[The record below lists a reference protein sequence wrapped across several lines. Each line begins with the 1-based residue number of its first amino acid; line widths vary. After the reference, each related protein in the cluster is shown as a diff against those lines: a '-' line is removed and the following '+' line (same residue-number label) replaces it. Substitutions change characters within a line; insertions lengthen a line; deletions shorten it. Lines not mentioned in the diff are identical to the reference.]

1 MKKVFFRIILLC
13 AMLYSVSMAE
23 EIRAESPAAAAER
36 EETIVFPASGSET
49 APEADYISRK
59 MPHRIRLRVTRL
71 SGMRLSSPS
80 RELYLAL
87 REEVTAVAAGE
98 QASTIFEIPY
108 GEVFQNTYTAGEL
121 GIESILDENRKI
133 TQEAKDAA
141 LAAMTAK
148 REQVS
153 GRAAIQCL
161 VNDYPYE
168 LYWYNKSEGAGT
180 KIIYRTTTY
189 SATTSQISVNG
200 TIIVQMTVS
209 ADYAAVSIGADG
221 TAVSAEY
228 EVDTGYGE
236 SVQAAARN
244 AEQILN
250 QAAGMD
256 DYGKLCYFRD
266 AICSLTDYNHEAVA
280 DKVYGD
286 PWQLVWVFDGK
297 PNTKVVCEGY
307 AKAFQ
312 YLAGMATTEA
322 TVISVQGRIPAGA
335 HMWNIVATHR
345 HNYLVDL
352 TNQDSGYDLFM
363 KGYTSGDTD
372 TGYTVDGGTSNIR
385 YIYNERLE
393 WSEAELTLSPFDY
406 TAWKAAV
413 EQAPEA
419 EISHDTVYPGYAA
432 AVRVIH
438 EDGLFPATGMI
449 IHGEAGA
456 NETEAG
462 ETGLISEAGSYTVSV
477 IRDGVES
484 SASPPIE
491 IAVGEIPDGD
501 RVRIPDGSVVESEAF
516 AENPGITIA
525 EAHNCSIQRDAFRD
539 CEHLAM
545 AIVSGCTIEDGGF
558 PEWTLLCTDRIETW
572 DGNRFLIRIAEE

>member
-1 MKKVFFRIILLC
+1 MKKVFFRIILLS
-13 AMLYSVSMAE
+13 AMIFSVSLGE
-23 EIRAESPAAAAER
+23 DITAESPAEAAER
-36 EETIVFPASGSET
+36 EETIVVSASGSEA
-49 APEADYISRK
+49 APEEEYISRM
-59 MPHRIRLRVTRL
+59 MPHKIRLRVTRL
-71 SGMRLSSPS
+71 SGMSLSSPS

-87 REEVTAVAAGE
+87 REPVAAVAAGE

-133 TQEAKDAA
+133 TEAAKSAA
-141 LAAMTAK
+141 LAAMIAN

-168 LYWYNKSEGAGT
+168 LYWYNKSEGGGT
-180 KIIYRTTTY
+180 KISYRTTTY

-200 TIIVQMTVS
+200 TIIVRMTVS
-209 ADYAAVSIGADG
+209 ADYAAVSIGSDG
-221 TAVSAEY
+221 TAESAEY

-236 SVQAAARN
+236 SVRAAAQN
-244 AEQILN
+244 AEKILN
-250 QAAGMD
+250 QAAEMD
-256 DYGKLCYFRD
+256 DYGKLRYFRD
-266 AICSLTDYNHEAVA
+266 AICNLTDYNHEAVG

-297 PNTKVVCEGY
+297 PNTKVCEGY

-322 TVISVQGRIPAGA
+322 TAISVQGRIPAGA
-335 HMWNIVATHR
+335 HMWNIVATYG

-372 TGYTVDGGTSNIR
+372 MGYTVDGGMGNIR
-385 YIYNERLE
+385 YMYNEGLE
-393 WSEAELTLSPFDY
+393 WSETELTLSPFDY
-406 TAWKAAV
+406 TEWKAAV
-413 EQAPEA
+413 EQAPEV
-419 EISHDTVYPGYAA
+419 EVSHETVYPGYAA

-438 EDGLFPATGMI
+438 EDGLFPATAMI

-456 NETEAG
+456 SDTEAG

-484 SASPPIE
+484 SASQPIE
-491 IAVGEIPDGD
+491 IAAGEMPDGN
-501 RVRIPDGSVVESEAF
+501 RVRIPDGSMIESEAF

-558 PEWTLLCTDRIETW
+558 PEWTLLCTDRIGTW

>member
-1 MKKVFFRIILLC
+1 MKKVFFRIILLS
-13 AMLYSVSMAE
+13 AMIFSVSLGE
-23 EIRAESPAAAAER
+23 DITAESPAEAAER
-36 EETIVFPASGSET
+36 EETIVVSASGSEA
-49 APEADYISRK
+49 APEEEYISRM
-59 MPHRIRLRVTRL
+59 MPHKIRLRVTRL
-71 SGMRLSSPS
+71 SGMSLSSPS

-87 REEVTAVAAGE
+87 REPVAAVAAGE

-133 TQEAKDAA
+133 TEAAKSAA
-141 LAAMTAK
+141 LAAMIAN

-168 LYWYNKSEGAGT
+168 LYWYNKSEGGGT
-180 KIIYRTTTY
+180 KISYRTTTY

-200 TIIVQMTVS
+200 TIIVRMTVS

-221 TAVSAEY
+221 TAESAEY

-236 SVQAAARN
+236 SVRAAAQN

-250 QAAGMD
+250 QAAEMD

-266 AICSLTDYNHEAVA
+266 AICNLTDYNHEAVG

-322 TVISVQGRIPAGA
+322 TAISVQGRIPAGA
-335 HMWNIVATHR
+335 HMWNIVATHG

-372 TGYTVDGGTSNIR
+372 TGYTVDGGTGNIR
-385 YIYNERLE
+385 YIYNEGLE

-406 TAWKAAV
+406 TEWKAAV
-413 EQAPEA
+413 EQAPEV
-419 EISHDTVYPGYAA
+419 EISHDTVYPGYA
-432 AVRVIH
+432 VVLRVIH
-438 EDGLFPATGMI
+438 EDGLFPATTMI
-449 IHGEAGA
+449 IHGEAEA
-456 NETEAG
+456 DETEDG

-484 SASPPIE
+484 PVSQPIE
-491 IAVGEIPDGD
+491 IATGEMPGGD
-501 RVRIPDGSVVESEAF
+501 RLRIPDGSVVESEAF
-516 AENPGITIA
+516 AENPGIIIA
-525 EAHNCSIQRDAFRD
+525 EAHNCSIERDAFRD

-558 PEWTLLCTDRIETW
+558 PEGTLLCTDRIGDW
-572 DGNRFLIRIAEE
+572 DGNRFVIRTADE

>member
-1 MKKVFFRIILLC
+1 MKKAFFRIILLS
-13 AMLYSVSMAE
+13 AMIFSVSLAE
-23 EIRAESPAAAAER
+23 AITAESPAEAAER
-36 EETIVFPASGSET
+36 EETIVLSASGSEET
-49 APEADYISRK
+49 PEADYISRM
-59 MPHRIRLRVTRL
+59 MPHKIRLRVTRL
-71 SGMRLSSPS
+71 SGMSLSSPS

-87 REEVTAVAAGE
+87 REPVAAVAAGE

-108 GEVFQNTYTAGEL
+108 GEVFQNTFTAGEL

-133 TQEAKDAA
+133 TEAAKSAA
-141 LAAMTAK
+141 LAAMIAN

-168 LYWYNKSEGAGT
+168 LYWYNKSEGGGT
-180 KIIYRTTTY
+180 KISYRTTTY
-189 SATTSQISVNG
+189 SATTSQIRVNG
-200 TIIVQMTVS
+200 TIIVKMTVS
-209 ADYAAVSIGADG
+209 ADYAALGVN
-221 TAVSAEY
+221 AEY

-236 SVQAAARN
+236 SVRAAAQN

-250 QAAGMD
+250 QAAEMD

-266 AICSLTDYNHEAVA
+266 AICNLTDYNHEAVG

-322 TVISVQGRIPAGA
+322 TAISVQGQIPAGA
-335 HMWNIVATHR
+335 HMWNIVATHG

-363 KGYTSGDTD
+363 KGYTTGNTD
-372 TGYTVDGGTSNIR
+372 TGYTVDGGTGNIR
-385 YIYNERLE
+385 YIYNEGLE
-393 WSEAELTLSPFDY
+393 WSEAELTLSSFDY
-406 TAWKAAV
+406 IEWKTAV
-413 EQAPEA
+413 EQAPEV
-419 EISHDTVYPGYAA
+419 EISHDTVYPGYAV

-438 EDGLFPATGMI
+438 EDGLFPATAMI
-449 IHGEAGA
+449 IHGEAETD
-456 NETEAG
+456 ETEDG

-484 SASPPIE
+484 LASQPIE
-491 IAVGEIPDGD
+491 ITAGEMPDGD
-501 RVRIPDGSVVESEAF
+501 RVRIPDGSTVESEAF
-516 AENPGITIA
+516 AGNPGITVA
-525 EAHNCSIQRDAFRD
+525 EAYNCTIQRDAFRD
-539 CEHLAM
+539 CGHLAM

-558 PEWTLLCTDRIETW
+558 PEGTLLCTDRIGQW
-572 DGNRFLIRIAEE
+572 DGNRFVIRTAEE